1 MQIRGGQIK
10 QKHLWCELPSMFH
23 SSMDAFYCSL
33 IGCSHSSSLLCR
45 CPQPTRVGLKVP
57 CALFKNL
64 SQTLAALQSKCRH
77 NQPPTPHSWAMVSIS
92 GNRWMGCVIGAVFCA
107 LLTSSLFGASGG
119 AVAATASSLIG
130 VVVSL
135 KTSDTSWV
143 ITSCMRCLRSWM
155 KQRLLHKSTRG
166 SSAPALSMKSTLL
179 SLTLCILSPHAFVIL
194 AAPLDQ
200 TEIF

>member
-1 MQIRGGQIK
+1 
-10 QKHLWCELPSMFH
+10 
-23 SSMDAFYCSL
+23 
-33 IGCSHSSSLLCR
+33 
-45 CPQPTRVGLKVP
+45 
-57 CALFKNL
+57 
-64 SQTLAALQSKCRH
+64 
-77 NQPPTPHSWAMVSIS
+77 
-92 GNRWMGCVIGAVFCA
+92 MGCVIGAVFCA

-200 TEIF
+200 TQIFQPSCIFPFSTIFSQVYIVYLETCLYMVTREVVFLH